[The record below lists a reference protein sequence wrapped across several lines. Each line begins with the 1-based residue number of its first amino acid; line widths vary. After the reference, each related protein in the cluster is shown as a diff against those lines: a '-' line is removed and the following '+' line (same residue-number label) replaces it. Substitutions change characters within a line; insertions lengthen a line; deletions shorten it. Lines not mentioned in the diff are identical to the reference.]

1 MAGAKPR
8 RGEAES
14 LPATTFGYIHPR
26 RLSGGG
32 NVEIGNIDFQGLW
45 EGWKKQSHR
54 FFQAFQQ
61 TVISTACF
69 RPLLRLVHASVECA
83 QLAALLS
90 GTGSRFFLAS
100 SIR

>member
-1 MAGAKPR
+1 LELVSLFPFVVVVGMAGAKPR
-8 RGEAES
+8 RGEARG

-26 RLSGGG
+26 RRSGGG

-54 FFQAFQQ
+54 FFHAFQQ

-69 RPLLRLVHASVECA
+69 PPA
-83 QLAALLS
+83 LAF
-90 GTGSRFFLAS
+90 GPFF
-100 SIR
+100 R